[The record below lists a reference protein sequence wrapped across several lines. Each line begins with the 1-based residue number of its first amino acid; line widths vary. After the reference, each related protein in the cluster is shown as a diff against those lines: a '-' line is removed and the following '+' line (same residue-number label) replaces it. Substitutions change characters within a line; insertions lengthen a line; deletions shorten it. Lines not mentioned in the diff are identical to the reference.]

1 MNLPSN
7 TELSLYQ
14 LTQELPAPP
23 KTLIVS
29 SATFKSL
36 VNAIVDFLCE
46 RQIVA
51 TLWVKLPQ
59 TERWLAEIEQYA
71 RQGSAEQ
78 IYLCTLG
85 KETVTSS
92 TNLSALSG
100 DRISTITPLLLET
113 SSQLKRE
120 FFLIVVSS
128 QFSTLVLAQRQAQ
141 ATGEGIATQ
150 TQSSRLKLVY
160 SFDPVA
166 IAQTITAI
174 KQGITITDNTPVTL
188 IADNSTPLSI
198 SASPDADALMDL
210 LHKQL
215 HHSDVIQTTKV
226 ASSQTDS
233 PVQSLT
239 ESLNFNKEL
248 LTNLTR
254 ELSLSVTNMKTALRL
269 IDSTQNK
276 KEQRQ
281 RYLQL
286 LQQQCDRQNAFLSGL
301 QELAQFNVALDDSES
316 SLKLEEIIPGIVS
329 IYQPIAEEKG
339 IILGYTIPAG
349 LPAVN
354 CSSNS
359 LRQILLNLLNNSL
372 KFTPPKGRVY
382 VQVSLNNET
391 VELTVTDTGVGIDRN
406 DLPNIFESFYRGR
419 NANNPEMMS
428 AGLGLTIVKQLLK
441 RCGGSIQATSRIGKG
456 STFKVSLPAIAS

>member
-14 LTQELPAPP
+14 LTQELSAPP
-23 KTLIVS
+23 QTPIVS

-36 VNAIVDFLCE
+36 ISAIVDFLQQ
-46 RQIVA
+46 RQIKA

-59 TERWLAEIEQYA
+59 SERWLADIEQYA
-71 RQGSAEQ
+71 KQGNAEQ
-78 IYLCTLG
+78 IYLCTLA
-85 KETVTSS
+85 KETTSS
-92 TNLSALSG
+92 ATHLASASG
-100 DRISTITPLLLET
+100 ESIPSITPLLLET
-113 SSQLKRE
+113 NSQLKRE

-128 QFSTLVLAQRQAQ
+128 QFSSLILAQRQAQ
-141 ATGEGIATQ
+141 GTGESTSSQ

-166 IAQTITAI
+166 IASTIAAI
-174 KQGITITDNTPVTL
+174 KQGITITDTTPATL
-188 IADNSTPLSI
+188 IDDSSTSLSI
-198 SASPDADALMDL
+198 PAAPDTKTLIDLLYKQIYYADA
-210 LHKQL
+210 
-215 HHSDVIQTTKV
+215 IQTSK

-233 PVQSLT
+233 PIQLLT

-254 ELSLSVTNMKTALRL
+254 ELSLSITNMKTALRL

-286 LQQQCDRQNAFLSGL
+286 LQQQCDRQNAFLNGL
-301 QELAQFNVALDDSES
+301 QELAQFNVAIDESES
-316 SLKLEEIIPGIVS
+316 SLKLEDIIPGIVS

-339 IILGYTIPAG
+339 IMLGYTIPTG
-349 LPAVN
+349 LPAVT
-354 CSSNS
+354 CPSNS

-372 KFTPPKGRVY
+372 KFTPPKGRVL
-382 VQVSLNNET
+382 VQVSLSNET
-391 VELTVTDTGVGIDRN
+391 VELTVTDTGIGIDRN
-406 DLPNIFESFYRGR
+406 DLPRVFDSFYRGR
-419 NANNPEMMS
+419 NANSPEMMS
-428 AGLGLTIVKQLLK
+428 AGLGLTIVKQLLQ
-441 RCGGSIQATSRIGKG
+441 RCGGSIQAKSQVGKG
-456 STFKVSLPAIAS
+456 STFKVLLPAIAS